1 MKPLAKSALPPKVR
15 RSLTKLGQDLRTAR
29 LRRNVT
35 VANLAERAG
44 VSPGTILRLEQGN
57 PGVGMGT
64 LALALWLLGLNDRM
78 MTLADEGQDEIG
90 SALEVEQRRRRARPR
105 TSP

>member
-1 MKPLAKSALPPKVR
+1 MKPLAKNALPPKVR
-15 RSLTKLGQDLRTAR
+15 RSLAKLGRDLRTAR

-35 VANLAERAG
+35 VASLAERAG

-57 PGVGMGT
+57 PGVGVGT

-78 MTLADEGQDEIG
+78 MTLIDEGQDAVG
-90 SALEVEQRRRRARPR
+90 SALEAEQRRRRARPR
-105 TSP
+105 RLP